1 MPATHSFF
9 ATTPKAM
16 EELLAAELRQLGATD
31 VKPERAGCSFAG
43 TLETAYRVC
52 LWSRIAT
59 RVLLPIARFPAP
71 TPEALYD
78 GVKAIDWS
86 EHLAPSGT
94 LAVDFASSR
103 SAITHTHFGALKV
116 KDAVVDQFRERA
128 GTRPSVEVSQ
138 PDLRINVYVQQD
150 DATVSLDLSGDSL
163 HRRGY
168 RVETVKA
175 AMKENLAAAILLLA
189 EWPAR
194 AEQGVPLVD
203 PMCGS
208 GTLPIEAGLIA
219 ADVAPGLGRSGH
231 GFERWRQHQPEVWQ
245 RLLEEARGR
254 DKRKTGRFPPIYGFD
269 ADPVAVRGALKNVER
284 AGLSG
289 IVHIERRELR
299 DAQPV
304 TPKYEVKS
312 DTAGIFVVNP
322 PYGERLSDKRVVEPL
337 YTDIGDVLKQRFKG
351 WTGYVFTGNLDVAK
365 AVRLSPARRH
375 VLFNGAIECRLLV
388 YPIDTAERP
397 VHSEAR
403 KDRGEPRAEA
413 GEPPKRKF
421 ASPGAEMFANRLRKN
436 HKHLAKWAARE
447 GITCYRV
454 YDADLPEYAVAVD
467 LYEKYVHVQEYAP
480 PKTVDQKMAD
490 ARLKDVMALVPEVL
504 GVLRSDVVLKVR
516 ARQKEGSQYEKVGQ
530 LHQFVEVHEG
540 GHKFLVNLRDYL
552 DTGLFLDHRET
563 RKLIQQL
570 AKGRRFLNL
579 FAYTGSASVYAAKGG
594 ASATTTVDMS
604 NTYLDWAERNFEING
619 IRGSRHQFVR
629 ADCLKWIPQQ
639 QDRYGLI
646 FLDVPTFSKSKR
658 MEDVFDVQR
667 DHVQLLRDT
676 ANLLERDGIL
686 IFSNNFR
693 RFRMDAAALPEL
705 KIEEITQKTLPLDF
719 KGNPK
724 IHNCWRI
731 TRA

>member
-1 MPATHSFF
+1 MPAQHQFF

-16 EELLAAELRQLGATD
+16 EALLAGELTQLGATD
-31 VKPERAGCSFAG
+31 VKAERAGVSFSG

-52 LWSRIAT
+52 LWSRVAT
-59 RVLLPIARFPAP
+59 RILFPIARFEAR
-71 TPEALYD
+71 TPDELYE
-78 GVKAIDWS
+78 GIKAIDWS
-86 EHLAPSGT
+86 DHLAPSGT

-116 KDAVVDQFRERA
+116 KDAIVDQFRERSGA
-128 GTRPSVEVSQ
+128 RPSVDLTR
-138 PDLRINVYVQQD
+138 PDLRVNVYLQQD
-150 DATVSLDLSGDSL
+150 RATVGIDLSGDSL

-189 EWPAR
+189 DWPER
-194 AEQGVPLVD
+194 AKQGVPFMD

-219 ADVAPGLGRSGH
+219 ADVAPGLGRESF
-231 GFERWRQHQPEVWQ
+231 GFERWPQHDAQTWN

-254 DKRKTGRFPPIYGFD
+254 DQRATGRFPPIQGFD
-269 ADPVAVRGALKNVER
+269 ADPAAVRAALKNVER
-284 AGLSG
+284 AGLAG

-299 DAQPV
+299 DARPV
-304 TPKYEVKS
+304 QTKYEVKA
-312 DTAGIFVVNP
+312 DTAGLFVVNP
-322 PYGERLSDKRVVEPL
+322 PYGERLGEKRAVEPL
-337 YTDIGDVLKQRFKG
+337 YADIGDVLKQRFKG
-351 WTGYVFTGNLDVAK
+351 WTGCVFTGNLDLAK
-365 AVRLSPARRH
+365 SVRLSPSRRH
-375 VLFNGAIECRLLV
+375 VLYNGAIECRLLV
-388 YPIDTAERP
+388 YPIHREDRP
-397 VHSEAR
+397 VDTEHR
-403 KDRGEPRAEA
+403 REA
-413 GEPPKRKF
+413 GEKAEAPKRRF

-436 HKHLAKWAARE
+436 FKHLSKWAARE

-467 LYEKYVHVQEYAP
+467 LYDKYVHVQEYAP
-480 PKTVDQKMAD
+480 PKTVDPRMAE
-490 ARLKDVMALVPEVL
+490 ARLKDVMTLVPEVL

-530 LHQFVEVHEG
+530 LHQFIEVTEG
-540 GHKFLVNLRDYL
+540 GHRFLVNLRDYL

-579 FAYTGSASVYAAKGG
+579 FAYTGTATVYAAMGG
-594 ASATTTVDMS
+594 AASTTTVDMS
-604 NTYLDWAERNFEING
+604 NTYLDWAERNFRLNG
-619 IRGSRHQFVR
+619 IRGSRHRLVR
-629 ADCLKWIPQQ
+629 ADCLKWIPEQNE
-639 QDRYGLI
+639 RYGLI

-676 ANLLERDGIL
+676 ARLLEKDGVL

-693 RFRMDAAALPEL
+693 RFRMDAASLPEL